1 MAKKTIDGEDLS
13 QEELDNLKKLHEYST
28 NLHNILEQLSA
39 DMSSGRIS
47 WKELTKDVDTTFAQ
61 QVDNLSATSFSNID
75 ENFGEYEGLIYDG
88 AYSEHM
94 ESIEKKGLVGDDVT
108 EEQAKQKAI
117 SFVRTR

>member
-1 MAKKTIDGEDLS
+1 M
-13 QEELDNLKKLHEYST
+13 
-28 NLHNILEQLSA
+28 EQLSLE
-39 DMSSGRIS
+39 MGSGKIS
-47 WKELTKDVDTTFAQ
+47 WKELTENVDTSFAQ
-61 QVDNLSATSFSNID
+61 QVDNLSATSFSNIN
-75 ENFGEYEGLIYDG
+75 ENFGDYEGLIYDG